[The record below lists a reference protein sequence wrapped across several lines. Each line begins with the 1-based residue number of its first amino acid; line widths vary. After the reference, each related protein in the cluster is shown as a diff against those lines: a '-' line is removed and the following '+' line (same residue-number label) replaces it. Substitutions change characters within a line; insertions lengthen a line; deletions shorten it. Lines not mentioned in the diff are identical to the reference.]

1 MQRTLRAIPS
11 LYFLSFSKTRV
22 KQVVDFVNYAAQ
34 TKCAKVDPP
43 RTKQTTQAKVTSWLD
58 DFDDSST
65 RSNASKRN
73 EWDPEDTALLI
84 EAFKDFS
91 ELPSTTQIRTVINR
105 DMRLQRLLDASKW
118 DRVYNKLKN
127 IFRKTKK

>member
-1 MQRTLRAIPS
+1 M
-11 LYFLSFSKTRV
+11 V
-22 KQVVDFVNYAAQ
+22 NFVNYAAQ

-43 RTKQTTQAKVTSWLD
+43 WTAQTTQAKVTDWLD
-58 DFDDSST
+58 DFDDPST

-73 EWDPEDTALLI
+73 EWDPEDTALLK
-84 EAFKDFS
+84 EAFKDFL

-105 DMRLQRLLDASKW
+105 DMRLQRLLDASTW

-127 IFRKTKK
+127 MFRKTKK